1 VASAEAR
8 VTPPASQLLATAVR
22 AAAAAT
28 DIIRHGAASLG
39 QLRWE
44 EKGPSDFVS
53 DIDRASETSLR
64 SSLVSDVPGSRLLG
78 EEFSPDAAVD
88 AGPGVLFV
96 VDPLDGTTNFLHG
109 YPEYAVS
116 IGVLVDGVLTAGVVR
131 NAATG
136 ETFTATAGGGA
147 FRDGAPIHVSTITRP
162 DRALIGTGFPF
173 SHIDRLDEYLPQFAA
188 ISRATA
194 GVRRAGA
201 AALDLCDVACGRFE
215 GFWELTLAPWDI
227 AAGLLIVREA
237 GGLATDLHGHDAPV
251 AHTPVLAGNPAI
263 HAWLLDTLSSAT

>member
-22 AAAAAT
+22 ASAAAA
-28 DIIRHGAASLG
+28 DIVRRGAASLG

-53 DIDRASETSLR
+53 DVDRASEEMLR
-64 SSLVSDVPGSRLLG
+64 TALLGEVPQARMLG
-78 EEFSPDAAVD
+78 EEFSPTMDI
-88 AGPGVLFV
+88 GTGILFV

-109 YPEYAVS
+109 YPEYCVS
-116 IGVLVDGVLTAGVVR
+116 IGVLVDGVLTAGVIR

-147 FRDGAPIHVSTITRP
+147 FRDGLPISVSTVTSPARS
-162 DRALIGTGFPF
+162 LIGTGFPF
-173 SHIDRLDEYLPQFAA
+173 SRLDRLEEYLPQFAA
-188 ISRATA
+188 VSRETA
-194 GVRRAGA
+194 GIRRGGA
-201 AALDLCDVACGRFE
+201 AALDLCDVACGRFD

-237 GGLATDLHGHDAPV
+237 GGLATDLDGRPAPV
-251 AHTPVLAGNPAI
+251 AHTPVLAGNPTI
-263 HAWLLDTLSSAT
+263 HAWLLDTLTSAT

>member
-22 AAAAAT
+22 AATRAA
-28 DIIRHGAASLG
+28 DIVRHGAASLA

-53 DIDRASETSLR
+53 DIDRRSEESLR
-64 SSLVSDVPGSRLLG
+64 ASLVSEVPGARLLG
-78 EEFSPDAAVD
+78 EEFSPGIVVD

-109 YPEYAVS
+109 YPEYAIS
-116 IGVLVDGVLTAGVVR
+116 IGVLVDGVLTAGVVH

-136 ETFTATAGGGA
+136 ETFTASLGGGA
-147 FRDGAPIHVSTITRP
+147 FRDGAPIHVSSITRP

-173 SHIDRLDEYLPQFAA
+173 SQIDRLDEYLPQFAA
-188 ISRATA
+188 VSRATA
-194 GVRRAGA
+194 GIRRAGA
-201 AALDLCDVACGRFE
+201 AALDLCDVACGRFDA
-215 GFWELTLAPWDI
+215 FWELTLAPWDI

-237 GGLATDLHGHDAPV
+237 GGRVTTLAGQDAPV
-251 AHTPVLAGNPAI
+251 AHTSVVAGNPI
-263 HAWLLDTLSSAT
+263 LHAWLLDTLTSAT

>member
-22 AAAAAT
+22 AAAAAA
-28 DIIRHGAASLG
+28 DIVRRGAGSLG

-53 DIDRASETSLR
+53 DIDRASEEALR
-64 SSLVSDVPGSRLLG
+64 RMLLDEVPGAQMLG
-78 EEFSPDAAVD
+78 EEFSPHAAVG
-88 AGPGVLFV
+88 AGVVFV

-109 YPEYAVS
+109 YPEYAIS
-116 IGVLVDGVLTAGVVR
+116 IGVLVDGVLAAGVVR
-131 NAATG
+131 NATTG

-147 FRDGAPIHVSTITRP
+147 FRDGAPIRVSTIATPSRS
-162 DRALIGTGFPF
+162 LIGTGFPF

-188 ISRATA
+188 VSRATA
-194 GVRRAGA
+194 GIRRAGA

-215 GFWELTLAPWDI
+215 AFWELVLAPWDI

-237 GGLATDLHGHDAPV
+237 GGIVTTVTGDPAPV
-251 AHTPVLAGNPAI
+251 AHTSVLAGNPAI
-263 HAWLLDTLSSAT
+263 HAWLLDTLTRAT

>member
-22 AAAAAT
+22 AAAAAA
-28 DIIRHGAASLG
+28 DIIRHGAASRG
-39 QLRWE
+39 HLRWD

-53 DIDRASETSLR
+53 DIDRKSEEVLRESLLAS
-64 SSLVSDVPGSRLLG
+64 VPGARMLG
-78 EEFSPDAAVD
+78 EEFSPDAVVD

-109 YPEYAVS
+109 YPEYAIS

-162 DRALIGTGFPF
+162 DRSLIGTGFPF
-173 SHIDRLDEYLPQFAA
+173 SHVDRLDEYLPQFAA
-188 ISRATA
+188 VSRATA
-194 GVRRAGA
+194 GIRRAGA
-201 AALDLCDVACGRFE
+201 AALDLCDVASGRFE

-237 GGLATDLHGHDAPV
+237 GGLATDLEGREAPV
-251 AHTPVLAGNPAI
+251 AHTPVLAGNPTI
-263 HAWLLDTLSSAT
+263 HAWLLDTLTSAT